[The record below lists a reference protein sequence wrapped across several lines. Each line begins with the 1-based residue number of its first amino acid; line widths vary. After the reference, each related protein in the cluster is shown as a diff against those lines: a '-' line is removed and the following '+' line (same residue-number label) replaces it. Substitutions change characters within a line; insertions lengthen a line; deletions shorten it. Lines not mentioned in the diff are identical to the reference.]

1 VTVVL
6 RSHRDV
12 TPDFL
17 TEVLQAAGWIVDAS
31 VVDAHVD
38 VTTAGPGLTGVCA
51 RYELRFDREAGG
63 ARLVGGADGVRPRV
77 PGRAA

>member
-17 TEVLQAAGWIVDAS
+17 TEVLHAAELI
-31 VVDAHVD
+31 VDAHVD
-38 VTTAGPGLTGVCA
+38 VTTVGPGLTGVCA

-63 ARLVGGADGVRPRV
+63 ARPVGGADGVRPRV